1 MMKPLLKLYKKES
14 FQPGLMAAF
23 INPFFF
29 IRRSLYLAIKNKA
42 PQLSG
47 KMMDFGCGRKPYRNL
62 FTVEE
67 YVGVDIK
74 VSGHDHNNSLV
85 DIYYDGETIPV
96 ETEYFDSVFCSEVLE
111 HLFEPDKILRE
122 INRTMKPGGSILLTA
137 PFCWNEHE
145 IPYDYARY
153 SSFGIRYLLEKNGFT
168 VMNEQKTGSFM
179 RVIVQLI
186 TLYFYEGLKKWKG
199 AGLLLSMLIIAP
211 INIVSCFLLML
222 LPSNKSLY
230 FNNVIVAA
238 KNK

>member
-1 MMKPLLKLYKKES
+1 MMKPLFKFYKKES
-14 FQPGLMAAF
+14 FQPGFLAVF

-29 IRRSLYLAIKNKA
+29 IRRSLYLAIKNTA

-47 KMMDFGCGRKPYRNL
+47 KMMDFGCGRKPYQNL
-62 FTVEE
+62 FVVEE

-122 INRTMKPGGSILLTA
+122 INRTMKPGGRILLTA

-168 VMNEQKTGSFM
+168 VINEQKTGSFM

-186 TLYFYEGLKKWKG
+186 TLYIYEGLKKWKV
-199 AGLLLSMLIIAP
+199 AGLLISLLIIAP
-211 INIVSCFLLML
+211 INIVSSFLLPL
-222 LPSNKSLY
+222 FPSNKSLY

-238 KNK
+238 KN